1 MNELDPREEP
11 GSEEE
16 LVAGCAMLD
25 SCAEIRTPDSLYN
38 VLTHNFIRSSYQ
50 TLSISLIDYNKLDH
64 RHYEQNRAPL
74 GLYLHAAWFV
84 REPEMMDALL
94 FWLDEVLRTYG
105 DTVYVVTMSQVLR
118 GEVHT
123 RVLLI
128 AQVLA
133 WMQRPT
139 PASRVVTFPPWSA
152 RCTALDTPSTCPV
165 SRSRS
170 TEQSGLLLAVLQFKT
185 IAIAICYPTFR
196 SLTTAGWRAPTS
208 APGRGC
214 RRVTS
219 VPPPTPGWGTP
230 GGGGSSEYSK

>member
-38 VLTHNFIRSSYQ
+38 VLTHNFIRFSHQPSLLSLSY
-50 TLSISLIDYNKLDH
+50 DNNLDH

-118 GEVHT
+118 GEVRT

-128 AQVLA
+128 YCAGA
-133 WMQRPT
+133 G
-139 PASRVVTFPPWSA
+139 
-152 RCTALDTPSTCPV
+152 LDAEAHP
-165 SRSRS
+165 R
-170 TEQSGLLLAVLQFKT
+170 L
-185 IAIAICYPTFR
+185 
-196 SLTTAGWRAPTS
+196 
-208 APGRGC
+208 
-214 RRVTS
+214 
-219 VPPPTPGWGTP
+219 P
-230 GGGGSSEYSK
+230 GGHLPALVRPLHRPRHALHLPGE

>member
-1 MNELDPREEP
+1 MEMVMNELDPREEP

-38 VLTHNFIRSSYQ
+38 VLTHNFIRFFYQ
-50 TLSISLIDYNKLDH
+50 PSSISLIYYNNLGH

-105 DTVYVVTMSQVLR
+105 DTVYVVTMSQVLLSTEHGAR
-118 GEVHT
+118 T
-123 RVLLI
+123 RVLLT

-152 RCTALDTPSTCPV
+152 RCTALDTPPTCPV
-165 SRSRS
+165 SRS
-170 TEQSGLLLAVLQFKT
+170 TEQSGLLLAVLHT
-185 IAIAICYPTFR
+185 
-196 SLTTAGWRAPTS
+196 
-208 APGRGC
+208 
-214 RRVTS
+214 V
-219 VPPPTPGWGTP
+219 
-230 GGGGSSEYSK
+230 

>member
-38 VLTHNFIRSSYQ
+38 VLTHNFIRFFYQ
-50 TLSISLIDYNKLDH
+50 PSSISLIYYNNLEH

-105 DTVYVVTMSQVLR
+105 DTVYVVTMSQVLLSTR
-118 GEVHT
+118 HGACT
-123 RVLLI
+123 RVLLT

-152 RCTALDTPSTCPV
+152 RCTALDTPPTCPV
-165 SRSRS
+165 SRS
-170 TEQSGLLLAVLQFKT
+170 TEQSGLLLAVLHT
-185 IAIAICYPTFR
+185 
-196 SLTTAGWRAPTS
+196 
-208 APGRGC
+208 
-214 RRVTS
+214 V
-219 VPPPTPGWGTP
+219 
-230 GGGGSSEYSK
+230 

>member
-38 VLTHNFIRSSYQ
+38 VLTHNFIRSSHQ
-50 TLSISLIDYNKLDH
+50 PSSISLISFNNLDH

-105 DTVYVVTMSQVLR
+105 DTVYVVTMSQVLLSPEYAPVYYLTYCA
-118 GEVHT
+118 G
-123 RVLLI
+123 
-128 AQVLA
+128 AG
-133 WMQRPT
+133 
-139 PASRVVTFPPWSA
+139 
-152 RCTALDTPSTCPV
+152 LDAEAHP
-165 SRSRS
+165 R
-170 TEQSGLLLAVLQFKT
+170 L
-185 IAIAICYPTFR
+185 
-196 SLTTAGWRAPTS
+196 
-208 APGRGC
+208 
-214 RRVTS
+214 
-219 VPPPTPGWGTP
+219 P
-230 GGGGSSEYSK
+230 GGHLPALVRPLHRPRHALHLPGE

>member
-38 VLTHNFIRSSYQ
+38 VLTHNFIRFFYQ
-50 TLSISLIDYNKLDH
+50 LSLLSLIDYNNLEH

-105 DTVYVVTMSQVLR
+105 DTVYVVTMSQVLLSTEHAPVYYSLRRCWPGCR
-118 GEVHT
+118 GPPPPPG
-123 RVLLI
+123 
-128 AQVLA
+128 
-133 WMQRPT
+133 WSPSRPGP
-139 PASRVVTFPPWSA
+139 PAAP
-152 RCTALDTPSTCPV
+152 PST
-165 SRSRS
+165 R
-170 TEQSGLLLAVLQFKT
+170 
-185 IAIAICYPTFR
+185 
-196 SLTTAGWRAPTS
+196 
-208 APGRGC
+208 
-214 RRVTS
+214 
-219 VPPPTPGWGTP
+219 PPPAR
-230 GGGGSSEYSK
+230 

>member
-11 GSEEE
+11 GSEED

-50 TLSISLIDYNKLDH
+50 PSSISLIYFNNLEH

-118 GEVHT
+118 SEVRT
-123 RVLLI
+123 RVLLN
-128 AQVLA
+128 LLRRC
-133 WMQRPT
+133 WPGCRDPPPPPGWSPSRPGP
-139 PASRVVTFPPWSA
+139 PAAP
-152 RCTALDTPSTCPV
+152 PST
-165 SRSRS
+165 R
-170 TEQSGLLLAVLQFKT
+170 
-185 IAIAICYPTFR
+185 
-196 SLTTAGWRAPTS
+196 
-208 APGRGC
+208 
-214 RRVTS
+214 
-219 VPPPTPGWGTP
+219 PPPAR
-230 GGGGSSEYSK
+230 